1 MGTQSVL
8 QFNGVW
14 GFVMLWAGQNP
25 LTDWYPDY
33 PNVMNIA
40 KTTSWGPT
48 DLFPQFGM
56 PSL

>member
-8 QFNGVW
+8 QFNGDW

-25 LTDWYPDY
+25 LTDWYPAY

-40 KTTSWGPT
+40 KTTSWGPR

-56 PSL
+56 ASL